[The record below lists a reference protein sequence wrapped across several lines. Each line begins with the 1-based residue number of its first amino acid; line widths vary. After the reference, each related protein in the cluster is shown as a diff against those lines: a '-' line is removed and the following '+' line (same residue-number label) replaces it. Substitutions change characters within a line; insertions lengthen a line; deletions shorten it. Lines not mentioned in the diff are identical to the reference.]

1 MSNRVSFLNAFYGMI
16 DEDSRLL
23 CSRQGQLEYAVTMH
37 YIHRFAG
44 APCRVLELGAGTGRY
59 SAALAREGMDVTA
72 LELADANFAVLREKA
87 REIPNLRAV
96 QGDATD
102 LHAFADASFDV
113 TLSFG
118 PLYHLYEPDEVQR
131 AIDEAIRVTRPG
143 GYLFCAFL
151 SVYGIM
157 LSNYLCGGWQRGV
170 RENFAEDG
178 RVLHFEEQRFTG
190 YDIAEFE
197 GLFAGKGVRHIV
209 TAGVDWSLEV
219 AEPRADFA
227 LSDADF
233 ESLVRWYLTVCE
245 KRELLG
251 NTNHL
256 LYIAQKTK

>member
-1 MSNRVSFLNAFYGMI
+1 MEKRIQFVNEFYQMT

-23 CSRQGQLEYAVTMH
+23 RSRQGQIEYAVTMH

-102 LHAFADASFDV
+102 LHAFADDSFDV
-113 TLSFG
+113 TLCFG

-143 GYLFCAFL
+143 GYIFCAFL

-157 LSNYLCGGWQRGV
+157 LANYLYGEWQRGV
-170 RENFAEDG
+170 QENFAEDG
-178 RVLHFEEQRFTG
+178 SVRHFEEQLFTG
-190 YDIAEFE
+190 YDIAELE
-197 GLFAGKGVRHIV
+197 GLFAGKGVRHVV
-209 TAGVDWSLEV
+209 TAGVDWSLE
-219 AEPRADFA
+219 AIEKRPDFA

-233 ESLVRWYLTVCE
+233 ESLLGWYLTVCE

-256 LYIAQKTK
+256 LYIARKK